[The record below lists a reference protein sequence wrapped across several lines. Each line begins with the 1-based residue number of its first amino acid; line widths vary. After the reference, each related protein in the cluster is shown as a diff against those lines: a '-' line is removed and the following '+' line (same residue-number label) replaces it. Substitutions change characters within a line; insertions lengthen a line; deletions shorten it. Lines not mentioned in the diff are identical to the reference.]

1 MTLAIDLDVFNVG
14 STPLQ
19 MLLVVLIITVL
30 VGLVIIVVT
39 QIFSPYLNRRW
50 PATAPLSP
58 TELLWGEA
66 GGHVKRTFRGLDL
79 EDQKDLA
86 SQLNERKVPAGAPI
100 TSQGD
105 PATAFYLLKSGT
117 AEAVQVDASGGER
130 KLRDYAEG
138 DSFGEVAILERSPRT
153 ATVRALTDVVVLELP
168 AEDFVAAAAQTAA
181 EGNDFTVVARQ
192 FLVADRARAR
202 IAAGEPALNPVQQ
215 IQQAAP
221 SGAPM
226 PAPGNATVSFE
237 VATAAAAAT
246 AAPSAATGARD
257 TGARATGAAPS
268 CRSPACAAGRASCRC
283 GGRGC
288 GRGDGPPGAS
298 TRSGEPGPARDPRAS
313 GRRTRLA
320 GQPPSRG
327 GRRSRAYVG
336 RSQRAADRHA
346 AGGHPGAADRTLG
359 RLGARRCR
367 QRVDRL
373 GRRSP
378 SRPVRPVVAPP
389 HLGHARFASGLGA
402 RCAAL
407 RRQHPL
413 PLDRSRRTSPSSCS
427 TPARASSTWPS
438 HSAAR
443 PSSGARS
450 R

>member
-30 VGLVIIVVT
+30 VGLVIVVVT

-66 GGHVKRTFRGLDL
+66 GGHVKRTFKGLDL

-215 IQQAAP
+215 IQQSAP

-226 PAPGNATVSFE
+226 AAPGNATVSFE
-237 VATAAAAAT
+237 VATAAGAAAAAA
-246 AAPSAATGARD
+246 AAPSA
-257 TGARATGAAPS
+257 P
-268 CRSPACAAGRASCRC
+268 
-283 GGRGC
+283 
-288 GRGDGPPGAS
+288 
-298 TRSGEPGPARDPRAS
+298 PRAS
-313 GRRTRLA
+313 EHTSASSGGSTARTAGRGSRRAWRARL
-320 GQPPSRG
+320 QPRPRQRDRPA
-327 GRRSRAYVG
+327 RRPAPANPV
-336 RSQRAADRHA
+336 QRAIQERQVAAPGWQASHRVGSGGAPARTSADPNA
-346 AGGHPGAADRTLG
+346 QPTVTLQAGTLV
-359 RLGARRCR
+359 RLIERSGDWA
-367 QRVDRL
+367 RVDADNGWTGWVD
-373 GRRSP
+373 GR
-378 SRPVRPVVAPP
+378 
-389 HLGHARFASGLGA
+389 HLDPYG
-402 RCAAL
+402 
-407 RRQHPL
+407 P
-413 PLDRSRRTSPSSCS
+413 
-427 TPARASSTWPS
+427 
-438 HSAAR
+438 
-443 PSSGARS
+443 
-450 R
+450 

>member
-30 VGLVIIVVT
+30 VGLVIVVVT

-66 GGHVKRTFRGLDL
+66 GGHVKRTFQGLDL

-215 IQQAAP
+215 IQQSAP
-221 SGAPM
+221 SGA
-226 PAPGNATVSFE
+226 
-237 VATAAAAAT
+237 AACA
-246 AAPSAATGARD
+246 GARQRD
-257 TGARATGAAPS
+257 RVV
-268 CRSPACAAGRASCRC
+268 RSRDRGSGRR
-283 GGRGC
+283 GGC
-288 GRGDGPPGAS
+288 GREPPLLRHRAAVP
-298 TRSGEPGPARDPRAS
+298 THALPPAS
-313 GRRTRLA
+313 GGSTARTAGRGSWRRGAARLRRRPRRPTARRVDLLRRTRSSA
-320 GQPPSRG
+320 RSKSVRSPRPG
-327 GRRSRAYVG
+327 GRPAIESGPAALPHAPRPIPNAQPTVTLQAGTLVRLIERSGDWA
-336 RSQRAADRHA
+336 
-346 AGGHPGAADRTLG
+346 
-359 RLGARRCR
+359 
-367 QRVDRL
+367 RVDADNGWTGWVD
-373 GRRSP
+373 GR
-378 SRPVRPVVAPP
+378 
-389 HLGHARFASGLGA
+389 HLDPYG
-402 RCAAL
+402 
-407 RRQHPL
+407 P
-413 PLDRSRRTSPSSCS
+413 
-427 TPARASSTWPS
+427 
-438 HSAAR
+438 
-443 PSSGARS
+443 
-450 R
+450 

>member
-30 VGLVIIVVT
+30 VGLVIVVVT

-66 GGHVKRTFRGLDL
+66 GGHVKRTFKGLDL

-130 KLRDYAEG
+130 KLHDYTEG

-202 IAAGEPALNPVQQ
+202 HRGGRAGTEPRAADPAVC
-215 IQQAAP
+215 AERHAH
-221 SGAPM
+221 G
-226 PAPGNATVSFE
+226 
-237 VATAAAAAT
+237 
-246 AAPSAATGARD
+246 GARQRD
-257 TGARATGAAPS
+257 RVVRSRDCGGRCGGCGRVAVRATGASEHTSAS
-268 CRSPACAAGRASCRC
+268 SGGSTARTAGRGSRRR

-288 GRGDGPPGAS
+288 GGGNRPPGAS
-298 TRSGEPGPARDPRAS
+298 ACSGEPGPARDSRAS

-320 GQPPSRG
+320 GQPSSRVR
-327 GRRSRAYVG
+327 RRSRTHVG
-336 RSQRAADRHA
+336 RSQREPTVTLQ
-346 AGGHPGAADRTLG
+346 AGTLV
-359 RLGARRCR
+359 RLIERSGDWA
-367 QRVDRL
+367 RVDADNGWTGWVD
-373 GRRSP
+373 GR
-378 SRPVRPVVAPP
+378 
-389 HLGHARFASGLGA
+389 HLDPYG
-402 RCAAL
+402 
-407 RRQHPL
+407 P
-413 PLDRSRRTSPSSCS
+413 
-427 TPARASSTWPS
+427 
-438 HSAAR
+438 
-443 PSSGARS
+443 
-450 R
+450 

>member
-30 VGLVIIVVT
+30 VGLVIVVVT

-66 GGHVKRTFRGLDL
+66 GGHVKRTFKGLDL

-215 IQQAAP
+215 IQQSAP

-226 PAPGNATVSFE
+226 AAPGNATVSFE
-237 VATAAAAAT
+237 VATAAGAAAAAA
-246 AAPSAATGARD
+246 AAPSAPPAPPSTPPPPPAAAPPVPPAAAPGAV
-257 TGARATGAAPS
+257 AGAAAAAAAATD
-268 CRSPACAAGRASCRC
+268 RPARRPAPANPVQRAIQERQVAAPGWQASHRVGS
-283 GGRGC
+283 GGAPARTSADPNAQPTVTLQAGTLV
-288 GRGDGPPGAS
+288 RLIE
-298 TRSGEPGPARDPRAS
+298 RSGDWA
-313 GRRTRLA
+313 
-320 GQPPSRG
+320 
-327 GRRSRAYVG
+327 
-336 RSQRAADRHA
+336 
-346 AGGHPGAADRTLG
+346 
-359 RLGARRCR
+359 
-367 QRVDRL
+367 RVDADNGWTGWVD
-373 GRRSP
+373 GR
-378 SRPVRPVVAPP
+378 
-389 HLGHARFASGLGA
+389 HLDPYG
-402 RCAAL
+402 
-407 RRQHPL
+407 P
-413 PLDRSRRTSPSSCS
+413 
-427 TPARASSTWPS
+427 
-438 HSAAR
+438 
-443 PSSGARS
+443 
-450 R
+450 

>member
-1 MTLAIDLDVFNVG
+1 VTLAIDLDVFNVG

-30 VGLVIIVVT
+30 VGLVIVVVT
-39 QIFSPYLNRRW
+39 QILSPYLNRRW

-117 AEAVQVDASGGER
+117 AEAVQVDSSGGER
-130 KLRDYAEG
+130 KLREYAEG

-215 IQQAAP
+215 IQQASP

-226 PAPGNATVSFE
+226 AAPGSGNATVSFE
-237 VATAAAAAT
+237 VASGAAAAGAAAAGAAAATPSAPPVPASTPPPPPAAAPPPPPASPSAPSAPAAPAAPSAPAAAAGATAAAATDRPSRRPAPANPVQRAIQERQV
-246 AAPSAATGARD
+246 AAPGWQATHRVGSGGAPARTSADPNAQPTV
-257 TGARATGAAPS
+257 TLQ
-268 CRSPACAAGRASCRC
+268 AGTLVRLIE
-283 GGRGC
+283 
-288 GRGDGPPGAS
+288 
-298 TRSGEPGPARDPRAS
+298 RSGDWA
-313 GRRTRLA
+313 
-320 GQPPSRG
+320 
-327 GRRSRAYVG
+327 
-336 RSQRAADRHA
+336 
-346 AGGHPGAADRTLG
+346 
-359 RLGARRCR
+359 
-367 QRVDRL
+367 RVDADNGWTGWVD
-373 GRRSP
+373 GR
-378 SRPVRPVVAPP
+378 
-389 HLGHARFASGLGA
+389 HLDPYG
-402 RCAAL
+402 
-407 RRQHPL
+407 Q
-413 PLDRSRRTSPSSCS
+413 
-427 TPARASSTWPS
+427 
-438 HSAAR
+438 
-443 PSSGARS
+443 
-450 R
+450 